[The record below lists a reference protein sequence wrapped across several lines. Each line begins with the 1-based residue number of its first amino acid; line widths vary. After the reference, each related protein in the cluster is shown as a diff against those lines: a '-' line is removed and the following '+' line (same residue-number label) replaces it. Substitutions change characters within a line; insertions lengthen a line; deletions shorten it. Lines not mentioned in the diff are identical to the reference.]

1 MASEVI
7 EIFFLRE
14 HVGLRFFFAPG
25 IAHQENGPIYLCGKV
40 GAALR
45 ISRIGFALPPLL
57 RGRGESG
64 CETNEK
70 NCQQAKNTR
79 AVYPAPFIT
88 PIRTLLT
95 THPFTSLLAP
105 GQVGQNE
112 DCS

>member
-1 MASEVI
+1 VASEVI

-25 IAHQENGPIYLCGKV
+25 IALQENGPIYLCGKL

-70 NCQQAKNTR
+70 NCQRAKNTR
-79 AVYPAPFIT
+79 AVSSAPFIT
-88 PIRTLLT
+88 PLRTLKP
-95 THPFTSLLAP
+95 THPLTSLLARA
-105 GQVGQNE
+105 
-112 DCS
+112 SRAKRRL